1 METLLACRGLHK
13 RYDATTALDGVDF
26 TVVAG
31 EVSGLI
37 GDNGAGKSTLLRCVL
52 GLARPD
58 AGDIQLLGRSAP
70 PRSGPG
76 LDGVAGLVDGTRWP
90 TGMRVR
96 SVLRM
101 LADYDGSS
109 HARVDE
115 VMEQVSL
122 TALTRQRVGALSLG
136 GRQRLGIAACLLRS
150 PRLLLLDE
158 PVNGL
163 DPTGRRDLRRMLR
176 ELSADGA
183 AVVISSHDLTE
194 IAATCDSVTRLDR
207 GRVSWTA
214 AIDEVPESSERHARI
229 ATSDDH
235 AATRALAEVA
245 DLRITATDDGLGLA
259 GPADT
264 LDEASL
270 ALGRAGIAVR
280 RWEPREPLT
289 SAMLRPDDPE
299 AAT

>member
-1 METLLACRGLHK
+1 METLLACRGLRK
-13 RYDATTALDGVDF
+13 RFGETTALAGVDL
-26 TVVAG
+26 TVAAG
-31 EVSGLI
+31 EVRGLV
-37 GDNGAGKSTLLRCVL
+37 GANGAGKSTLLRCVL

-58 AGDIQLLGRSAP
+58 AGEIELLGRRQAPSAGHP
-70 PRSGPG
+70 

-101 LADYDGSS
+101 LAAYDAVPTS
-109 HARVDE
+109 RIDD

-122 TALTRQRVGALSLG
+122 TGLARQRVGALSLG
-136 GRQRLGIAACLLRS
+136 GRQRLGIAACLLRD

-163 DPTGRRDLRRMLR
+163 DPTGRRDLRRLLR
-176 ELSADGA
+176 DLSAAGA

-207 GRVSWTA
+207 GTASWTA
-214 AIDEVPESSERHARI
+214 AIDEVPATSERQARI
-229 ATSDDH
+229 ATSDDG
-235 AATRALAEVA
+235 AAASTLAEIA
-245 DLRITATDDGLGLA
+245 DLRVNDAEDGLGLA
-259 GPADT
+259 GSADA

-270 ALGRAGIAVR
+270 ALGRAGIAIR
-280 RWEPREPLT
+280 RWERREGLAA
-289 SAMLRPDDPE
+289 AMLPSDPDESTP
-299 AAT
+299 